1 MQNINVDTENL
12 SSIQE
17 AILKNLD
24 VKHDNERDA
33 LIQILNKIESA
44 GFDLQGKTLSA
55 EERNQR
61 LTLLMQIWQKM
72 FTSATESSKAGEEQ
86 EAIFDGKLIN
96 LMSVNLI

>member
-1 MQNINVDTENL
+1 MNVDIENL

-17 AILKNLD
+17 AILKSLD
-24 VKHDNERDA
+24 VKHDSERDA
-33 LIQILNKIESA
+33 LIRMLNKIESS
-44 GFDLQGKTLSA
+44 GFDLKAKTLST

-72 FTSATESSKAGEEQ
+72 FASATESSKAGEEQ

-96 LMSVNLI
+96 LTSISFI